1 MDWFKGKSAGKPHIS
16 WENLWFPV
24 NSLKP
29 IQSNIFQAQ
38 NQRLVSGA
46 PAAPARCCYSWA
58 QRVVAW
64 RACRTSRGAENDQW
78 WPGGADRIPYE
89 KIWKNG
95 KHICLTINTLD
106 LFIVVCVHVF
116 LLPMLCWW
124 LSDPFV
130 WCSCHCF
137 HLNWWIPSRLPVFT
151 YMKWFMAGQCWPVTL
166 WSAVVMAS
174 TG

>member
-1 MDWFKGKSAGKPHIS
+1 MGKSMVSCK
-16 WENLWFPV
+16 F
-24 NSLKP
+24 SLKP
-29 IQSNIFQAQ
+29 IQSNIFQAK
-38 NQRLVSGA
+38 NQHLVSRP
-46 PAAPARCCYSWA
+46 PAAPASCCYSWA

-78 WPGGADRIPYE
+78 WPGGADRIPCE

-106 LFIVVCVHVF
+106 LFIVVVCVHVF

-130 WCSCHCF
+130 WCSYHIVSS
-137 HLNWWIPSRLPVFT
+137 WIDGSQVVCRSSH
-151 YMKWFMAGQCWPVTL
+151 MKWFMAGQCWPVTL